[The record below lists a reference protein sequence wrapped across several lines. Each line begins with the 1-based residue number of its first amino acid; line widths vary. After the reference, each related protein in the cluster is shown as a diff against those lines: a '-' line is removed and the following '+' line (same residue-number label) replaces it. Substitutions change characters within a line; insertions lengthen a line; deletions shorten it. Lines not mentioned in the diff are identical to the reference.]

1 MSKEKIGLFFGTFD
15 PIHNGHLKIAK
26 YITEEKLADKV
37 WLVVTPENPIK
48 VGSKISSFNHR
59 FNMAKIA
66 TENYD
71 NIIPSDLEVNLKKPN
86 YTIDTLEYISNKLK
100 DIEFSLIIG
109 EDNYK
114 IFDTWKDYKK
124 IINKYK
130 IFIYPRKGTL
140 NENLH
145 IINENTMY
153 IGGPRIDLSSTN
165 IRKIV
170 SNNSDP
176 KDLISNKVMEYINS
190 NKLYQWK
197 KPNWNLE

>member
-15 PIHNGHLKIAK
+15 PIHNGHLRIAK

-48 VGSKISSFNHR
+48 VRSKISSFNHR

-66 TENYD
+66 TEKYD

-170 SNNSDP
+170 SKNSDP

-190 NKLYQWK
+190 NKLYQ
-197 KPNWNLE
+197 

>member
-15 PIHNGHLKIAK
+15 PIHNGHLRIAK

-59 FNMAKIA
+59 FNMTKIA
-66 TENYD
+66 TEKYD

-145 IINENTMY
+145 IINENAMY

-170 SNNSDP
+170 SKNSDP

-190 NKLYQWK
+190 NKLYQ
-197 KPNWNLE
+197 

>member
-15 PIHNGHLKIAK
+15 PIHNGHLRIAK

-48 VGSKISSFNHR
+48 AGNKISSFNHR

-86 YTIDTLEYISNKLK
+86 YTIDTLEYISNNLK

-170 SNNSDP
+170 SKKSDP

-190 NKLYQWK
+190 NKLYQ
-197 KPNWNLE
+197 

>member
-15 PIHNGHLKIAK
+15 PIHNGHLRIAK

-48 VGSKISSFNHR
+48 AGSIISSFNHR

-114 IFDTWKDYKK
+114 IFNTWKDYKK

-170 SNNSDP
+170 SKKSDP

-190 NKLYQWK
+190 NKLYQ
-197 KPNWNLE
+197 

>member
-15 PIHNGHLKIAK
+15 PIHNGHLRIAK

-48 VGSKISSFNHR
+48 AGSKISSFNHR

-114 IFDTWKDYKK
+114 IFNTWKDYKK

-170 SNNSDP
+170 SKKSDP
-176 KDLISNKVMEYINS
+176 KDLISNKVLEYVNS
-190 NKLYQWK
+190 NKLYQ
-197 KPNWNLE
+197 

>member
-1 MSKEKIGLFFGTFD
+1 MGKEKIGLFFGTFD
-15 PIHNGHLKIAK
+15 PIHNGHLRIAK
-26 YITEEKLADKV
+26 YITEEKLAHKV

-48 VGSKISSFNHR
+48 LRSKISSFNHR

-66 TENYD
+66 TEKYD
-71 NIIPSDLEVNLKKPN
+71 NIMPSDLEVNLKKPN

-170 SNNSDP
+170 SKKSDP
-176 KDLISNKVMEYINS
+176 KDLISNKVLEYVNS
-190 NKLYQWK
+190 NKLYQ
-197 KPNWNLE
+197 

>member
-124 IINKYK
+124 IISKYK

-190 NKLYQWK
+190 NKLYQ
-197 KPNWNLE
+197 

>member
-15 PIHNGHLKIAK
+15 PIHNGHLRIAK

-37 WLVVTPENPIK
+37 WLVVTPENPVK

-190 NKLYQWK
+190 NKLYQ
-197 KPNWNLE
+197 

>member
-15 PIHNGHLKIAK
+15 PIHNGHLRIAK

-170 SNNSDP
+170 SDNSDP

-190 NKLYQWK
+190 NKLYQ
-197 KPNWNLE
+197 